1 MLYIY
6 RFSGFEKDVVMLI
19 KKSTDTPFNSF
30 IGKGVIDLPPQEVY
44 DSIRNPQLRFIYDN
58 MLKVGGLGLG
68 GVYLIRNRKK
78 LK

>member
-1 MLYIY
+1 
-6 RFSGFEKDVVMLI
+6 MLI
-19 KKSTDTPFNSF
+19 KKSADTPFNSF